1 MAAKMTTTDKSAKI
15 SLAKRAF
22 FVNLLDM
29 SWRLFGAILLPIL
42 IGAYIDSKQTNQ
54 SQIFTIIGFLLAA
67 VFSGLVIYSLVKKIM
82 QETGKN
88 V

>member
-1 MAAKMTTTDKSAKI
+1 MNMAAKMTTTKKSEKI

-42 IGAYIDSKQTNQ
+42 LGAYLDSKYNNGGQGFTLAGFVLAI
-54 SQIFTIIGFLLAA
+54 IFSGVVIYNLVRTIIKD
-67 VFSGLVIYSLVKKIM
+67 SEK
-82 QETGKN
+82 
-88 V
+88 